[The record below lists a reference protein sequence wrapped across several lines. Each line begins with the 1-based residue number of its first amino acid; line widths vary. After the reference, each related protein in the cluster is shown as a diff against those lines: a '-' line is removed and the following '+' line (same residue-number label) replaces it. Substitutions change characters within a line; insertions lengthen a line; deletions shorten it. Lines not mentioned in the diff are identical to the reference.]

1 MKTTRELAR
10 EETQK
15 NLVQNLQELLV
26 KNYDADKGF
35 KKALKEVSNPELK
48 QNLKGHAI
56 MHYRFANELDRLIHS
71 LNASPIE
78 EGSTA
83 GRLHR
88 IWMDIIH
95 SIPGSDDTTIINECK
110 RGQMATLKEYR
121 EKIRDHKFPPQ
132 ILEVL
137 KKQLL
142 ELNTALNPPHLR
154 DSVA

>member
-10 EETQK
+10 EEIQK

-26 KNYDADKGF
+26 KNYDADKGL
-35 KKALKEVSNPELK
+35 KKAIREVSNPDLK
-48 QNLKGHAI
+48 QYLKGQAI

-83 GRLHR
+83 GMLHR
-88 IWMDIIH
+88 LWMDIIH
-95 SIPGSDDTTIINECK
+95 SIPGSDDTTILNECK
-110 RGQMATLKEYR
+110 RGQKATLKDYR
-121 EKIRDHKFPPQ
+121 DKIKAHKFPPQ

-142 ELNTALNPPHLR
+142 ELNTSLNPPDLR
-154 DSVA
+154 DNVA